1 MAKQTAERVG
11 HRPLDEIQPHPGN
24 PKQHDIGLIVGSLR
38 RFGFLDPV
46 VIDQRTDLLV
56 SGHGRCE
63 ALRSMRDDGEE
74 PPSGVVGE
82 DWRVPVYEGWSS
94 RDDDEAAAALV
105 ALNRSTE
112 AGGWDESALRSILD
126 RLDEIGR
133 LDGVGYN
140 DREIERLRE
149 RLDHV
154 DPPPAQQ
161 TFSLELMERQDFV
174 VLVFTNE
181 MDWHTAQVRLGL
193 GPVHGQDSRDGYER
207 KGLGR
212 VVDGA
217 TVIEA
222 LPPEGIQGA
231 YRNRAAEEV
240 ASDG

>member
-1 MAKQTAERVG
+1 MAKQQTEAVG

-63 ALRSMRDDGEE
+63 ALRSMRENGEE
-74 PPSGVVGE
+74 PPTGVAGE

-112 AGGWDESALRSILD
+112 AGGWDDAALRTILD
-126 RLDEIGR
+126 RLSDIGR
-133 LDGVGYN
+133 LDGVGYS
-140 DREIERLRE
+140 DREIERLRD

-193 GPVHGQDSRDGYER
+193 QAVHGEDSREGYER

-217 TVIEA
+217 TVVEA

-231 YRNRAAEEV
+231 YRNRADEE
-240 ASDG
+240 ADRG

>member
-1 MAKQTAERVG
+1 MAKATQQVG
-11 HRPLDEIQPHPGN
+11 SKPLDEIRPHPGN
-24 PKQHDIGLIVGSLR
+24 PKNHDIGLIVGSLR

-46 VIDQRTDLLV
+46 VIDQRTGLLV

-63 ALRSMRDDGEE
+63 ALQSMREAGEE
-74 PPSGVVGE
+74 PPAGIAGE
-82 DWRVPVYEGWSS
+82 GWQVPVYEGWSS

-133 LDGVGYN
+133 LDGVGYT
-140 DREIERLRE
+140 DREIVRLRD

-154 DPPPAQQ
+154 DPPPAQR
-161 TFSLELMERQDFV
+161 TFSLELMERQDYV

-193 GPVHGQDSRDGYER
+193 EPVHGEDSRDGYER

-222 LPPEGIQGA
+222 LPPEGIAGV
-231 YRNRAAEEV
+231 YRNRSAE
-240 ASDG
+240 GTGNNG

>member
-1 MAKQTAERVG
+1 MEHQQTEVAYT
-11 HRPLDEIQPHPGN
+11 PLDEIRPHPGN
-24 PKQHDIGLIVGSLR
+24 PKQHDVGLIVGSLR

-46 VIDQRTDLLV
+46 VVDQRTGLLV

-63 ALRSMRDDGEE
+63 ALRTMRDGGEE
-74 PPSGVVGE
+74 PPSGINPDG
-82 DWRVPVYEGWSS
+82 WRVPVYVGWSS

-112 AGGWDESALRSILD
+112 AGGWDDSALRNILD

-133 LDGVGYN
+133 LDGVGYSE
-140 DREIERLRE
+140 REIERLRD

-174 VLVFTNE
+174 VLLFDNE

-193 GPVHGQDSRDGYER
+193 GPVHGPDSRDGYER

-212 VVDGA
+212 VVNGRA
-217 TVIEA
+217 VIEA
-222 LPPEGIQGA
+222 LPPEGIGGA
-231 YRNRAAEEV
+231 YAPLDAEE
-240 ASDG
+240 ADRG

>member
-1 MAKQTAERVG
+1 MATKQKQVG
-11 HRPLDEIQPHPGN
+11 TLPLDEIQPHPGN
-24 PKQHDIGLIVGSLR
+24 PKQHDIGLIVASLR

-46 VIDQRTDLLV
+46 VVDQRTGLLV
-56 SGHGRCE
+56 SGHGRTK
-63 ALRSMRDDGEE
+63 ALESMRADGEE
-74 PPSGVVGE
+74 PPAGVEGDE
-82 DWRVPVYEGWSS
+82 WLVPVYEGWSS

-112 AGGWDESALRSILD
+112 AGGWDEDALRSILD

-133 LDGVGYN
+133 LDGVGYG

-149 RLDHV
+149 RLDYV
-154 DPPPAQQ
+154 DPPPAQR

-181 MDWHTAQVRLGL
+181 IDWHTAQVRLGL
-193 GPVHGQDSRDGYER
+193 TSVHGQDSRPGYER

-231 YRNRAAEEV
+231 YRDRTEEEGDDD
-240 ASDG
+240 A